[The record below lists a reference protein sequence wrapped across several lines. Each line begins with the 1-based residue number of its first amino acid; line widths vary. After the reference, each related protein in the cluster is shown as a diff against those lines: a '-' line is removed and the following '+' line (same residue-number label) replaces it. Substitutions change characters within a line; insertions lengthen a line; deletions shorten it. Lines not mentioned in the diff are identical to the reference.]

1 MLNLLDSAEFWKAM
15 SLFAGVIA
23 LLAGYIAREFKADVK
38 ELKNRVADMDDR
50 VNKIEALVYSVRQ
63 GCEACRSDI
72 KEDLRRGEKRFDRIE
87 EAVEKMSNAMQELSR
102 NVAAVVEGMGWVKN
116 SIERGHA

>member
-1 MLNLLDSAEFWKAM
+1 MLDLLNSAEFWKAATF
-15 SLFAGVIA
+15 LIA
-23 LLAGYIAREFKADVK
+23 CIGGLAGYILREFRQEVR
-38 ELKNRVADMDDR
+38 ELKGRVADMDDR
-50 VNKIEALVYSVRQ
+50 VNKVEALVYSVRQ

>member
-1 MLNLLDSAEFWKAM
+1 MLNLLDSAEFWKAI
-15 SLFAGVIA
+15 SLFVGVIA
-23 LLAGYIAREFKADVK
+23 LLAGYIAREFKAEVK
-38 ELKNRVADMDDR
+38 ELKSRVADMDDR
-50 VNKIEALVYSVRQ
+50 VNKIEVLVYSVRQ

-87 EAVEKMSNAMQELSR
+87 DAVEKMSNAMQELSR